1 MEAITQLKYL
11 RVLNHL
17 NMDQAFIKQQITK
30 DQRADI
36 IVAKAMTEFLRKYE
50 FEIKKKY
57 TFVVDYKNDVFS
69 FIALRICH
77 GAVAAMRRTIDIR
90 ILGDLNAK
98 EKEFLKDFPTIS
110 YRKAKKLKQCVLITG
125 FNPILN
131 VENETALSKD
141 FIEIYHPIARITPEI
156 LNSIMNF
163 YLNKDSFL
171 YLKGMDKTAWT
182 DFYKE
187 PVAMTKNFENMN
199 TLWFPRSIND
209 VYNKSCD
216 FQIPL
221 IHFILS
227 GTEEDFDTYD
237 IIMKSAKEGNIHL
250 YTIEGD
256 KSNVDFVISN
266 LAPYIEARNV
276 PQDINIVT
284 EERAKE
290 ILECIDV
297 SRESFTVSWRAVKDY
312 GVDKILEEL
321 GGNENEDSS
330 N

>member
-17 NMDQAFIKQQITK
+17 NMDQAFIKQQTTK

-57 TFVVDYKNDVFS
+57 TFVVDYRNDVFS

-131 VENETALSKD
+131 VENEAVLSKD

-163 YLNKDSFL
+163 YLNEDSFL
-171 YLKGMDKTAWT
+171 YLKGMDETIWT
-182 DFYKE
+182 DFYRE
-187 PVAMTKNFENMN
+187 PVAMTKDFEN
-199 TLWFPRSIND
+199 TDILWFPRSVANIYYKN
-209 VYNKSCD
+209 CD

-256 KSNVDFVISN
+256 KTNVDFVISN

-290 ILECIDV
+290 ILECMDV
-297 SRESFTVSWRAVKDY
+297 SCESFTVSWRAVKDY

-321 GGNENEDSS
+321 GGNGNEDSS

>member
-11 RVLNHL
+11 RVINHL
-17 NMDQAFIKQQITK
+17 NMDQAFVKQQITS

-57 TFVVDYKNDVFS
+57 TFVVDYRNDVFS

-131 VENETALSKD
+131 VENEAALSKD

-163 YLNKDSFL
+163 YLNEDSFL
-171 YLKGMDKTAWT
+171 YLKGMDKTIWT

-187 PVAMTKNFENMN
+187 PVAMTKDFENVN
-199 TLWFPRSIND
+199 ILWFPRSVADIYYKN
-209 VYNKSCD
+209 CD

-284 EERAKE
+284 EEKAKE
-290 ILECIDV
+290 ILGCIDA
-297 SRESFTVSWRAVKDY
+297 SRESFTISWRAVKDY

-321 GGNENEDSS
+321 GGNENENSGS
-330 N
+330 

>member
-11 RVLNHL
+11 RVINHL
-17 NMDQAFIKQQITK
+17 NMDQAFVKQQITS

-131 VENETALSKD
+131 VENEAALSKD
-141 FIEIYHPIARITPEI
+141 FIEIYHPIARISPEI

-163 YLNKDSFL
+163 YLNEDSFL
-171 YLKGMDKTAWT
+171 YLKGMDKTIWT
-182 DFYKE
+182 DFYRE
-187 PVAMTKNFENMN
+187 PVAMTRDFEKENI
-199 TLWFPRSIND
+199 LWFPRSVDDIYYKRCTFN
-209 VYNKSCD
+209 
-216 FQIPL
+216 IPL

-276 PQDINIVT
+276 PQDINIVS
-284 EERAKE
+284 EERAKK
-290 ILECIDV
+290 ILSCIDV
-297 SRESFTVSWRAVKDY
+297 SRESFTVHWRQVKDY
-312 GVDKILEEL
+312 GVDKILEYL
-321 GGNENEDSS
+321 GGNENESS
-330 N
+330 SS